1 MANGEDRGLLRS
13 IGEGA
18 LAGFTGTV
26 APAQAPALGVQPFT
40 PLNQVDAI
48 VRERDALNRIAE
60 KLVPEGSP
68 DAGETT
74 FEQLMQIQGRT
85 IPESARPLASKLRV
99 RKEYDTEFKKAQ
111 IKETEADIKLKG
123 TREQNVRLMSMPQ
136 SDRDA
141 FIKLYNDLP
150 DWMPSE
156 QREETA
162 RNALGAAKGQK
173 PKQPQ
178 AVAEDEMVAVI
189 NPSGVRGKIK
199 KSKLKEKLS
208 QGYKQVK

>member
-1 MANGEDRGLLRS
+1 MAEGDNRSLLRS
-13 IGEGA
+13 VGESA

-26 APAQAPALGVQPFT
+26 SPAQAPALGMQPFT

-60 KLVPEGSP
+60 KLVPEDSEE
-68 DAGETT
+68 AGETT
-74 FEQLMQIQGRT
+74 FEQLMQLQGRP
-85 IPESARPLASKLRV
+85 IPESARPIASKLRV
-99 RKEYDTEFKKAQ
+99 RKQYDTQLKKAQ
-111 IKETEADIKLKG
+111 IEETEADIKLKG
-123 TREQNVRLMSMPQ
+123 TREQNIRLMSMPQ

-162 RNALGAAKGQK
+162 RNALGAAKGQT
-173 PKQPQ
+173 PKKKQ
-178 AVAEDEMVAVI
+178 ESGDEMVAVI
-189 NPSGVRGKIK
+189 NPQGVSGKIK

-208 QGYKQVK
+208 QGYKLVK